1 MVESVHSGG
10 EIMKASSLSFQAG
23 VVLLLAGLIWGIQMG
38 ISKDHSQMPAHAH
51 LNLLGFVS
59 LFLFGFYYRLHP
71 SLDRSR
77 AAFVQVVV
85 WIVSTIV
92 MIIGVGLVHT
102 GREAGEPLAAIGSLA
117 VLAAMLLFGW
127 QVYRCENGLVDERS
141 APAE

>member
-1 MVESVHSGG
+1 
-10 EIMKASSLSFQAG
+10 MKASSLSFQAG
-23 VVLLLAGLIWGIQMG
+23 VVLLVAGMIWGIQMG
-38 ISKDHSQMPAHAH
+38 ISKDHAAMPAHAH

-77 AAFVQVVV
+77 TALAQITV
-85 WIVSTIV
+85 WIAGTIT

-102 GREAGEPLAAIGSLA
+102 GRDAGEPLAAIGSLI
-117 VLAAMLLFGW
+117 VLAAVLMFGW
-127 QVYRCENGLVDERS
+127 KVYRYERGTAGKLNAI

>member
-1 MVESVHSGG
+1 
-10 EIMKASSLSFQAG
+10 MKASSLSFHAG
-23 VVLLLAGLIWGIQMG
+23 VVLLVAGMIWGIQMG
-38 ISKDHSQMPAHAH
+38 ISKDHAAMPAHAH

-77 AAFVQVVV
+77 TALAQITV
-85 WIVSTIV
+85 WIAGTIT

-102 GREAGEPLAAIGSLA
+102 GRDAGEPLAAIGSLI
-117 VLAAMLLFGW
+117 VLAAVLMFGW
-127 QVYRCENGLVDERS
+127 KVYRYERGTAGKLNAI

>member
-1 MVESVHSGG
+1 
-10 EIMKASSLSFQAG
+10 MKASSLSFQAG

-38 ISKDHSQMPAHAH
+38 ISKNHSTMPAHAH

-77 AAFVQVVV
+77 AAFVQVAV

-102 GREAGEPLAAIGSLA
+102 GREAGELLAAIGSLA
-117 VLAAMLLFGW
+117 VLAAMLMFGW
-127 QVYRCENGLVDERS
+127 QVYRCERGLVNERS
-141 APAE
+141 EPAE